1 MNMEKNTPMDNV
13 INFKDKL
20 KAARHK
26 SHCADGA
33 SPSGFTGTAGL
44 YCENPDCCAREVD
57 ILIKELDRNVSSM
70 PRCPFCLKILATLTI
85 E

>member
-1 MNMEKNTPMDNV
+1 MNQDSKMEKVLT
-13 INFKDKL
+13 FKAKL
-20 KAARHK
+20 SEARRKQH
-26 SHCADGA
+26 SADGA

-70 PRCPFCLKILATLTI
+70 PRCPLCLKILATLTI

>member
-1 MNMEKNTPMDNV
+1 MNMVKNTPMDKV

-20 KAARHK
+20 KAARLK

-33 SPSGFTGTAGL
+33 SPSGFTGTASFF
-44 YCENPDCCAREVD
+44 CQTDDCPAREID
-57 ILIKELDRNVSSM
+57 ILIKELDRNVNSM

>member
-13 INFKDKL
+13 ITFREKL
-20 KAARHK
+20 KTARLK
-26 SHCADGA
+26 SQCAGGEN
-33 SPSGFTGTAGL
+33 PSGFTGTASFF
-44 YCENPDCCAREVD
+44 CQTDDCPAREID
-57 ILIKELDRNVSSM
+57 ILIKELDRNVDSM